1 MLLQREKF
9 RVLVGCAP
17 GLAEQV
23 EGRLGLPLSEEPEFW
38 RAAPDAAI
46 DWGSEEFDLPPPQL
60 EREEEGADL
69 QGVSGLLHASGL
81 RL

>member
-46 DWGSEEFDLPPPQL
+46 DWGSEEFDLPRPQL

-69 QGVSGLLHASGL
+69 QGVSGLLRASGL